1 MQLNNM
7 RYFLVMYS
15 IRSEGSNGEGLARYT
30 TDDGEY
36 ANNKKVRESMAKAN
50 SCKENNICI
59 TNIIEL
65 NESDYNDFIK

>member
-1 MQLNNM
+1 M

-15 IRSEGSNGEGLARYT
+15 IRSNSTSGEGCARYT

-36 ANNKKVRESMAKAN
+36 VNNSKVMESMAKAT
-50 SCKENNICI
+50 SCKKNNICI

>member
-1 MQLNNM
+1 M

-15 IRSEGSNGEGLARYT
+15 IRSERSSGDGCARYT

-36 ANNKKVRESMAKAN
+36 VNNKKVRKSMAKAN
-50 SCKENNICI
+50 SCKENDICI

-65 NESDYNDFIK
+65 NESDYNDFIKL